1 MIGVLWTAK
10 YGYNDSMI
18 QKKLIS
24 PHHFGCVLADTRRK
38 LGVTQRQ
45 LSIRTG
51 LSERYISMLE
61 NGDREPRLSMVL
73 RLAAALGIRAQDLV
87 AEYEGRMTDF
97 LLQQNDP

>member
-1 MIGVLWTAK
+1 MIRVPWTVK
-10 YGYNDSMI
+10 SGYNDSMI
-18 QKKLIS
+18 QKNLIS

-73 RLAAALGIRAQDLV
+73 RLSNALGIRAQDLV
-87 AEYEGRMTDF
+87 AEYEGRMADF
-97 LLQQNDP
+97 LSKQDDP